1 MVIGWL
7 LQLSVP
13 ALQLHA
19 TFVLRRVLVPMLM
32 LMLVLSLMMMM
43 TLQQDGVH
51 EAMYVIVLL

>member
-7 LQLSVP
+7 QLLSVP

-32 LMLVLSLMMMM
+32 LKLVLSLMMM

-51 EAMYVIVLL
+51 EAMYVIVLF